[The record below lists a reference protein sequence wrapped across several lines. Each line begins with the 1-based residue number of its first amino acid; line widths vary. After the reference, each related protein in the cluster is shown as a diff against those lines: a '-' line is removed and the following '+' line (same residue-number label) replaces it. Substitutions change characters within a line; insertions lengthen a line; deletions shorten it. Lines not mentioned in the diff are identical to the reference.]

1 MSNTTQHWQAVL
13 VDIVE
18 RERKQM
24 RDEIVAV
31 LGELQSCTDM
41 AECEHCYA
49 VAECIERILR
59 IDAL

>member
-31 LGELQSCTDM
+31 LGKLQSCTAG
-41 AECEHCYA
+41 AECDICYA
-49 VAECIERILR
+49 VEECIQRILR

>member
-31 LGELQSCTDM
+31 LSELQSCSNMDQ
-41 AECEHCYA
+41 CEHCYA
-49 VAECIERILR
+49 VAECIERILK
-59 IDAL
+59 IEAL